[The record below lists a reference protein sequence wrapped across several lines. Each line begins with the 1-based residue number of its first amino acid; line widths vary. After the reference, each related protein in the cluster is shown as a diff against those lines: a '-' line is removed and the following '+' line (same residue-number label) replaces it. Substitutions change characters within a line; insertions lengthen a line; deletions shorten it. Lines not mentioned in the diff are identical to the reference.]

1 MKRAFTL
8 IELIFVIVII
18 GVLASV
24 AVPKFSGLRD
34 NAKIS
39 AELATASAVQ
49 GAIDSVHAQ
58 WITNRC
64 EFMWGPNNDQNS
76 SITLNAQ
83 GYPNNLGAAGAELQN
98 VLKNVKD
105 WELVAGTPNR
115 FKGPASSATKGV
127 STCKDNKPCRTR
139 YWEYNA
145 TNGTFS
151 LEG

>member
-1 MKRAFTL
+1 MKKAFTL

-18 GVLASV
+18 GVLATF
-24 AVPKFSGLRD
+24 AVPKFSGLTD

-64 EFMWGPNNDQNS
+64 PFDWGVNNDQDS
-76 SITLNAQ
+76 QATLNDD
-83 GYPNNLGAAGAELQN
+83 GYPRTLDSQFKN
-98 VLKNVKD
+98 VLKSVKD
-105 WELVAGTPNR
+105 WELVPGTTNR
-115 FKGPASSATKGV
+115 FKGPASNATKGV
-127 STCKDNKPCRTR
+127 ATCKDGKPCRTR

-145 TNGTFS
+145 TSGIFS
-151 LEG
+151 LKG

>member
-18 GVLASV
+18 GVLATF

-83 GYPNNLGAAGAELQN
+83 GYPATLDAKLQN

-105 WELVAGTPNR
+105 WELVTGTTNQ

-127 STCKDNKPCRTR
+127 SACKDNKPCKTR

-145 TNGTFS
+145 TSGTFS
-151 LEG
+151 LES